1 MKTIYDLFVDNPK
14 FSLLLTAS
22 VILAGI
28 TSVFLMQRE
37 TLPPVNFAVVTVR
50 TVYPGASSEEVQD
63 KVTGPLEE
71 ELQGISGIKSTLSK
85 SRNEISELSIRID
98 IDAADSDATV
108 NEIQRAVARGAA
120 GLPADILSAP
130 VVTEVKARELPV
142 MEMAIVGPDSLR
154 VRDTLAERLQEKIR
168 DIGGVSRVSL
178 LGYRE
183 RELQVLLD
191 REKLTRFRIST
202 EEVSRA
208 LSSHML
214 NIPAGYIRNGRS
226 QMLVRVIGKLADP
239 DGIRGIIVRANDAG
253 NAVTIGNLGRVVD
266 GSADPRIITR
276 LNGREATILIAA
288 KNEGA
293 DSLDVAGKINAAVAA
308 FRKQLP
314 AGYSLEVYRDESVQ
328 IANRLGIVTFNAIAG
343 LVAVLLVLFLFLPGR
358 IGIAS
363 SLSLVTCTLGTISLM
378 VALGAN
384 FNVITMI
391 ALVIC
396 IGNLVDNSVVIT
408 EHFAR
413 LRETGLPGRE
423 AAVASARQFA
433 APFIASTITIISAFL
448 PMLVT
453 RGVMGQFIRWIPIVV
468 MIALTF
474 ALIESLTLLPARL
487 QFFGTRA
494 AVPAA
499 AAEGP
504 RAGLFHNIEKRF
516 SEFIRH
522 SLGKRRTV
530 YLLLTFLIAS
540 SLAVTAL
547 FNRFELFPPEGVEYY
562 ALRFEMPAGTTLA
575 TTDLAGRD
583 LSALAVKALGKNIVA
598 SVTAHAGRQSL
609 GVGDPQGR
617 TGDHTGLVLIQ
628 IRPELVPDLGVSGML
643 AKLAAIRKPAGVASL
658 ASSSIQGGPPIG
670 KPLTL
675 TLRSSNVK
683 QLEGLARAMV
693 GRLSR
698 IPGVINPSTDVE
710 SGGAEH
716 RITVRGII
724 AAMGQTSISGIGN
737 QLRIALQ
744 GRPVAALS
752 ESGREYNV
760 VVRFDDRDKSDFGSF
775 TRSPLLIGRDAFI
788 PLNKIADFS
797 RGDAPSTIKSY
808 NHMRSITITA
818 DTDSRRISSARLNMD
833 ARSMLR
839 DLSARFPDVS
849 AVFGGEEEA
858 TRDSLRS
865 LAVAMLLALLGIF
878 ATLVF
883 MFRSFTRPFLILS
896 TIPLGIIGVL
906 YAFTITGRPLSF
918 MAFIGVVG
926 LSGVVI
932 NSSIILLDYIE
943 ELRGSNP
950 DMELTE
956 LLVRA
961 SSGRLRAV
969 LVTGLTTVV
978 GLVPTAFGLGGY
990 DPILAPLT
998 LALSWGMIVGTVLSL
1013 IWLPTGY
1020 LIFERMS
1027 GRFSRRPDPVRTG
1040 TADGPKGRV
1049 PKKKLNRA
1057 RAERV

>member
-1 MKTIYDLFVDNPK
+1 MKNIHALFVDNPK
-14 FSLLLTAS
+14 FSLLLTAAI
-22 VILAGI
+22 ILAGVAGI
-28 TSVFLMQRE
+28 FQMQRE

-50 TVYPGASSEEVQD
+50 TVYPGASSEEVHD
-63 KVTGPLEE
+63 KVTVPIEE

-85 SRNEISELSIRID
+85 SMNEVSELSIRID
-98 IDAADSDATV
+98 IDDANPDATV

-120 GLPADILSAP
+120 ALPPDILSAP
-130 VVTEVKARELPV
+130 IVTEVKARELPV
-142 MEMAIVGPDSLR
+142 MEIAIVGPDSLR

-168 DIGGVSRVSL
+168 DIDGVSRVSL

-191 REKLTRFRIST
+191 REKLTRFRVST
-202 EEVSRA
+202 DEVTRA
-208 LSSHML
+208 LASHML
-214 NIPAGYIRNGRS
+214 NIPAGYIRNGQS
-226 QMLVRVIGKLADP
+226 QMLVRVIGKVADP
-239 DGIRGIIVRANDAG
+239 EGIRGIIVRANDMG
-253 NAVTIGNLGRVVD
+253 NAITIGRLGRVVD
-266 GSADPRIITR
+266 GNADPRIIAR
-276 LNGREATILIAA
+276 LNGREATILVTA
-288 KNEGA
+288 KSEDA
-293 DSLDVAGKINAAVAA
+293 DSLDVTEKINAAVAG

-343 LVAVLLVLFLFLPGR
+343 LLAVLLILFLFLPGR

-363 SLSLVTCTLGTISLM
+363 SLSLVICTLGTFSVM

-408 EHFAR
+408 EFYTR
-413 LRETGLPGRE
+413 LRDKGLPGRE
-423 AAVASARQFA
+423 AAIASARQFA
-433 APFIASTITIISAFL
+433 APFIASTITIVAAFL

-468 MIALTF
+468 VIALSF
-474 ALIESLTLLPARL
+474 ALLEALTLLPARL
-487 QFFGTRA
+487 QFFSPRGDKPMPVA
-494 AVPAA
+494 ADSQ
-499 AAEGP
+499 GGWFY
-504 RAGLFHNIEKRF
+504 RIEKRF
-516 SEFIRH
+516 SGFVQY
-522 SLGKRRTV
+522 SLEKRRTV
-530 YLLLTFLIAS
+530 YLLLTALIAT
-540 SLAVTAL
+540 SLAVTVL
-547 FNRFELFPPEGVEYY
+547 LNRFELFPPEGVEYY
-562 ALRFEMPAGTTLA
+562 ALRFEMPAGTTLNA
-575 TTDLAGRD
+575 TDLAGRD
-583 LSALAVKALGKNIVA
+583 LTARVVKALGKKTVA
-598 SVTAHAGRQSL
+598 SVTAQAGRQSL

-628 IRPELVPDLGVSGML
+628 IRPELVQDLSVSETL
-643 AKLAAIRKPAGVASL
+643 AKLAAIKKPAGMASMI
-658 ASSSIQGGPPIG
+658 SSSIQGGPPIG
-670 KPLTL
+670 KPLTI
-675 TLRSSNVK
+675 TLRSSKVK
-683 QLEGLARAMV
+683 QLEGLAREMI

-698 IPGVINPSTDVE
+698 VPGVVNPSTDVE
-710 SGGAEH
+710 SGGGEH

-724 AAMGQTSISGIGN
+724 AAMGQTSISGIGS

-744 GRPVAALS
+744 GRPVATLS

-775 TRSPLLIGRDAFI
+775 TRTPLLIGRDAFI

-797 RGDAPSTIKSY
+797 GGDAPSTIKSY

-818 DTDSRRISSARLNMD
+818 DVDSKKISSARLNMT
-833 ARSMLR
+833 ARSMLG
-839 DLSARFPDVS
+839 DLSARYPEVT

-883 MFRSFTRPFLILS
+883 MFKSFMRPFLILS

-906 YAFTITGRPLSF
+906 FAFTFTGRPLSF

-943 ELRGSNP
+943 ELRRDNP

-998 LALSWGMIVGTVLSL
+998 LAISWGMIVGTVLSL

-1020 LIFERMS
+1020 LIFERIT
-1027 GRFSRRPDPVRTG
+1027 GRFSRRRAPSAPGPVDVPAAR
-1040 TADGPKGRV
+1040 A
-1049 PKKKLNRA
+1049 PKKKRS
-1057 RAERV
+1057 RT